1 MSSQAVK
8 ALRKIHIEVEKVIQ
22 SMQEEDWEKQSLCEG
37 WRVQEVFAH
46 MSSNMKE
53 AINPTPPQETP
64 QEQLKAEDAMEALV
78 APIRG

>member
-8 ALRKIHIEVEKVIQ
+8 ALRKIHTEVEKVIQ

-46 MSSNMKE
+46 LSL
-53 AINPTPPQETP
+53 IH
-64 QEQLKAEDAMEALV
+64 
-78 APIRG
+78 I